1 MWVKCGLLAKAGEEA
16 LKAKD
21 RAALEELR
29 KQANGNTQL
38 ELDRMISQLQKG
50 RWDVSRSLLHE
61 AVVLQIQSGLPAVS
75 AGSMPHPALDDRQVP
90 FKLEHKVSP
99 RCARMRKHAIK
110 HWLLAEGYRNVCRP
124 ACIPRLGSREYDVLP
139 GDKIHR
145 YISQAYCFIRAC
157 KEPIGP

>member
-50 RWDVSRSLLHE
+50 R
-61 AVVLQIQSGLPAVS
+61 
-75 AGSMPHPALDDRQVP
+75 
-90 FKLEHKVSP
+90 
-99 RCARMRKHAIK
+99 
-110 HWLLAEGYRNVCRP
+110 
-124 ACIPRLGSREYDVLP
+124 
-139 GDKIHR
+139 
-145 YISQAYCFIRAC
+145 
-157 KEPIGP
+157 